1 MAIAQFGLTVLIR
14 SELYVVRRSCVFQSQ
29 GRVSALICEVAFR
42 NGFMSA
48 TLVNDLAECRTES
61 VASNVVQQIDWLE
74 QHHLNDAVS
83 KVVPVES
90 RTLRFKRMV
99 DVAGAAVML
108 VLLAP
113 IMVLVA
119 LAVRLTSPGP
129 VLFRQVRTGLNL
141 RQQKDRRAASSA
153 VGQINER
160 RDQRPDRRMSE
171 AYGRP
176 FVLYKFRTMRTD
188 AEKDG
193 AKFAVKGD
201 PRVTSIGRFLRKSRL
216 DELPQL
222 WNVLRGEMSLVGPRP
237 ERPEFIEQLSDQIPN
252 YLVRLGIKPGLTG
265 LAQIVN
271 GYDNEL
277 EGFKRKVT
285 LDLHYLRNCSI
296 KNDIKILFRTVGV
309 VLTGKG
315 AL

>member
-1 MAIAQFGLTVLIR
+1 MNFTQFDCLV
-14 SELYVVRRSCVFQSQ
+14 ELDT
-29 GRVSALICEVAFR
+29 GVA
-42 NGFMSA
+42 A
-48 TLVNDLAECRTES
+48 PDIVPQTE
-61 VASNVVQQIDWLE
+61 WLE
-74 QHHLNDAVS
+74 RRDLNS
-83 KVVPVES
+83 EVPLLNRAES
-90 RTLRFKRMV
+90 RASRLKRVM
-99 DVAGAAVML
+99 DFAGALVML

-113 IMVLVA
+113 IMGLVA
-119 LAVRLTSPGP
+119 LAVRLSSPGP

-141 RQQKDRRAASSA
+141 RQKKERRAISEMTHS
-153 VGQINER
+153 NER
-160 RDQRPDRRMSE
+160 RERGPDRRMSE

-201 PRVTSIGRFLRKSRL
+201 PRVTRIGRFLRKSRL

-237 ERPEFIEQLSDQIPN
+237 ERPEFIEQLSEQIPN
-252 YLVRLGIKPGLTG
+252 YLIRLGIKPGLTG

-285 LDLHYLRNCSI
+285 LDLLYLQNCSI
-296 KNDIKILFRTVGV
+296 KNDLKILFRTVGV

>member
-1 MAIAQFGLTVLIR
+1 MSASHVDCLVECR
-14 SELYVVRRSCVFQSQ
+14 SELIESSVVEQ
-29 GRVSALICEVAFR
+29 A
-42 NGFMSA
+42 
-48 TLVNDLAECRTES
+48 
-61 VASNVVQQIDWLE
+61 DWLE
-74 QHHLNDAVS
+74 QHELNDAIS
-83 KVVPVES
+83 SISGVEGH
-90 RTLRFKRMV
+90 TLRLKRMI
-99 DVAGAAVML
+99 DVVGAAVML
-108 VLLAP
+108 VLLTP
-113 IMVLVA
+113 VMGLVA

-141 RQQKDRRAASSA
+141 RQQKERRAASSA
-153 VGQINER
+153 VHTNER
-160 RDQRPDRRMSE
+160 RDRRPDRRLSE

-201 PRVTSIGRFLRKSRL
+201 PRVTRIGRFLRKSRL
-216 DELPQL
+216 DELLQL

-237 ERPEFIEQLSDQIPN
+237 ERPEFIEQLSEQIPN

-296 KNDIKILFRTVGV
+296 KNDLRILFRTVGV

>member
-1 MAIAQFGLTVLIR
+1 
-14 SELYVVRRSCVFQSQ
+14 
-29 GRVSALICEVAFR
+29 
-42 NGFMSA
+42 MSA

-222 WNVLRGEMSLVGPRP
+222 WNVLRGEMSLVGPLP